1 MQMVAAKM
9 ADKEGR
15 ERRDEYERDESPR
28 PRDAGRLYELVLEA
42 QRNGDKAAATGAR
55 ERLDAAEPPAPGL
68 DKEGCSQAK
77 VRPHP
82 ISAA

>member
-1 MQMVAAKM
+1 M

-15 ERRDEYERDESPR
+15 ERWDEYERDER
-28 PRDAGRLYELVLEA
+28 ARDAGRLYELVLEA

-68 DKEGCSQAK
+68 DQEGCSRAK
-77 VRPHP
+77 VRPRP
-82 ISAA
+82 ISAT